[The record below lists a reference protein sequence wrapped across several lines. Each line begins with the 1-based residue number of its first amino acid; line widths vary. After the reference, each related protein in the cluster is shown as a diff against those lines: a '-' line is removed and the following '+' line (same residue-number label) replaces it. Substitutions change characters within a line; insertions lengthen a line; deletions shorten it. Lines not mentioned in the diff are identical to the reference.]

1 MLVLILATACQM
13 PPQAPPLEHRVVI
26 LEAKAKTHDKMFDE
40 VQTRLAKLEG
50 VKSTPCPCGVANC
63 QCGCATGGVCRCLE
77 QVKASAKTVSGY
89 ISLIEPVYGAT
100 LVQHSLGQLTEREPT
115 PIQVAHTTKFT
126 MEGKPYSFAKFAGPN
141 YLGGAPFKATI
152 GPSGVADTFDV
163 YPAASAPAALP
174 ASASTKDNPTYH
186 YPPNTTYTVQGGQVI
201 TSAEPTSMCYLDEQ
215 GRTVCQNLPQQPVA
229 QPVVQYQQPVMYYRQ
244 PMFMAQNCGPRG

>member
-1 MLVLILATACQM
+1 MLVLILATVCQM

-50 VKSTPCPCGVANC
+50 VKSTTCPCGVANC

-77 QVKASAKTVSGY
+77 QVKASA
-89 ISLIEPVYGAT
+89 
-100 LVQHSLGQLTEREPT
+100 
-115 PIQVAHTTKFT
+115 
-126 MEGKPYSFAKFAGPN
+126 
-141 YLGGAPFKATI
+141 
-152 GPSGVADTFDV
+152 
-163 YPAASAPAALP
+163 
-174 ASASTKDNPTYH
+174 STKDHPTYL
-186 YPPNTTYTVQGGQVI
+186 YPPNTSYTIQGGQVVP
-201 TSAEPTSMCYLDEQ
+201 SAQPSSMCYIDANGQ
-215 GRTVCQNLPQQPVA
+215 TVCQNLPQQPVA